1 MVISTLVNI
10 NGEIGDGKKFWLR
23 TWVKQIGEVRATGRR
38 HRKMA
43 RCRPRLEPRILIE
56 IFTENNSFSH
66 EAEKQSSKTLACL
79 DYIGMPAIDAF
90 H

>member
-1 MVISTLVNI
+1 MVISTLVDI

-23 TWVKQIGEVRATGRR
+23 TWVKQVGEVRATGRR

-56 IFTENNSFSH
+56 ILQKTIHFYMKQKNNLLRHWRAS
-66 EAEKQSSKTLACL
+66 
-79 DYIGMPAIDAF
+79 II
-90 H
+90 